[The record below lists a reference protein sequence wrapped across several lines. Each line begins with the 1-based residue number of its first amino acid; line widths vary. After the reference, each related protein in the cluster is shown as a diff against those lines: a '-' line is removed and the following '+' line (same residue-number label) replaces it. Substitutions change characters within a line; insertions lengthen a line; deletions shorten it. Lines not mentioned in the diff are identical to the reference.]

1 MCELLMAREQRD
13 ESMQVQSWLR
23 QIKESISNEAF
34 RFSGYTQQVTG
45 PTCFSYLSSLILLL
59 KEEISKIYFSH
70 NRAFFFFFFSFLSID
85 KIKT

>member
-34 RFSGYTQQVTG
+34 RFSGYTQQVTD
-45 PTCFSYLSSLILLL
+45 PPPVTLI
-59 KEEISKIYFSH
+59 FRH
-70 NRAFFFFFFSFLSID
+70 
-85 KIKT
+85 

>member
-34 RFSGYTQQVTG
+34 RFSGYTQQVTD
-45 PTCFSYLSSLILLL
+45 PNLFLLSSVANINL
-59 KEEISKIYFSH
+59 KRRIQ
-70 NRAFFFFFFSFLSID
+70 
-85 KIKT
+85 